1 MAKSND
7 EHNVANV
14 ESINTSAAEIISPLS
29 TDSTVTD
36 RLNIRQSD
44 RGHSSAVY
52 IYKSLYPETYMFSYR
67 SFNQYF
73 WPRGYSLK
81 KSKNPRKLP
90 EKIQK
95 IPQIS
100 KNHKKIQQFL
110 EEYIEQF
117 SV

>member
-1 MAKSND
+1 MFLWDQSGIKLSGIQRHFEETERSTMAKSND

-73 WPRGYSLK
+73 
-81 KSKNPRKLP
+81 
-90 EKIQK
+90 
-95 IPQIS
+95 
-100 KNHKKIQQFL
+100 
-110 EEYIEQF
+110 
-117 SV
+117 